1 MAVRFHV
8 RFDLRSFER
17 AMSDV
22 ADRQTPFATALALT
36 WTAQDAQDVLRGG
49 LERHFT
55 IRDRWTARG
64 IRIEPAKKR
73 QLSAA
78 VGSVD
83 SYMALQVE
91 GGTKMAWRSADLA
104 VPLWI
109 RKHPKQR
116 TGRSRWPGALL
127 QKPGHFVA
135 PLPGGGKR
143 LAVYRRRTKKRL
155 PLDVLYVFHRQ
166 VRVTPRCPSSIAT
179 WDHPAHKRIVLHVIE
194 GLEGLGG
201 VLAPHGGV
209 AVVQSR
215 SWWPGAPT
223 KPLIRGQRRS

>member
-22 ADRQTPFATALALT
+22 AERQTPFATALALT
-36 WTAQDAQDVLRGG
+36 WTAQDAQAVLRGG

-83 SYMALQVE
+83 SYMERQVE
-91 GGTKMAWRSADLA
+91 GGTKSALDAADLA
-104 VPLWI
+104 VPLGI

-127 QKPGHFVA
+127 QRPGHFVA

-143 LAVYRRRTKKRL
+143 LAVYRRRTKKRF
-155 PLDVLYVFHRQ
+155 PLDVLYVFHRS
-166 VRVTPRCPSSIAT
+166 VRVTARWPLE
-179 WDHPAHKRIVLHVIE
+179 RIVE
-194 GLEGLGG
+194 R
-201 VLAPHGGV
+201 
-209 AVVQSR
+209 VVSDR
-215 SWWPGAPT
+215 WAANAERAFT
-223 KPLIRGQRRS
+223 RAIRTARR